1 MKPFKTFTGILAPL
15 DRSNID
21 TDSIIP
27 KEYLKS
33 IKRTG
38 FGKNLFDSWRYLNE
52 NSLSL
57 TKNSNRKPNPDFVLN
72 KHPYNEAEIL
82 LVRENFGC
90 GSSREHAV
98 WALSD
103 FGFKAVIASSFG
115 DIFYSNSF
123 KNGFLPV
130 RLQENEID
138 TLFNLSQL
146 TLDFKL
152 IINLEEQ
159 FVSTQDKIKFKFSIE
174 PSLKTR
180 LLDGLDDIELTLK
193 YSTDIHKYEEHHSKI
208 VPWLFKDI

>member
-1 MKPFKTFTGILAPL
+1 MKKFKTFTGILAPL

-52 NSLSL
+52 SSLSL
-57 TKNSNRKPNPDFVLN
+57 IKDIERQPNPDFVLN
-72 KHPYNEAEIL
+72 KPPYDEAEIL

-130 RLQENEID
+130 RLHENEID
-138 TLFNLSQL
+138 TLFNLSQ
-146 TLDFKL
+146 TVLDFKL
-152 IINLEEQ
+152 TVNLEEQ
-159 FVSTQDKIKFKFSIE
+159 FVATQDNIEFKFSIE

-180 LLDGLDDIELTLK
+180 LLEGLDDIELTLK
-193 YSTDIHKYEEHHSKI
+193 YSNAIHKYEESRSK
-208 VPWLFKDI
+208 VTPWLFKEI